1 MLMAKILLATL
12 IASPLLLL
20 TPKSAPSYA
29 PLASAAAVVAVGSVG
44 ATVIGAG
51 ALVWKALIQ
60 HHHKRRPQ

>member
-1 MLMAKILLATL
+1 MVKILWATL

-20 TPKSAPSYA
+20 TAKPAPNFT
-29 PLASAAAVVAVGSVG
+29 PLATAGAVAAVGSVG

-60 HHHKRRPQ
+60 HKHKRSPQ